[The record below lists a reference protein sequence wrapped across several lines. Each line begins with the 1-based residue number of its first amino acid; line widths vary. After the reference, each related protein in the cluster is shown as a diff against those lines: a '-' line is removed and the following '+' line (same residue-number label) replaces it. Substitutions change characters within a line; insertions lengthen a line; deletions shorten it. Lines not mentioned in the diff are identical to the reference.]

1 MPATGFRFLY
11 REDRGRISRGVW
23 WRGILPLAGFV
34 IVATV
39 IWEVVKP
46 YAAPDLAT
54 QPLMDVAVVLAYLV
68 LAVYAFAMILAAVC
82 YYNVCAKR
90 FRDRGRRGLWAAALP
105 LAVLLTGALDWFIP
119 RSMGDVPA
127 WWGAVASVVLLALL
141 VWNVIDLGFG
151 PTAVGETRIVP

>member
-1 MPATGFRFLY
+1 MTGTGFRFLY

-23 WRGILPLAGFV
+23 WRGTLPLAGFV

-39 IWEVVKP
+39 IWELVKP
-46 YAAPDLAT
+46 YSAPDLAT

-90 FRDRGRRGLWAAALP
+90 FRDRGRRGLWAAV
-105 LAVLLTGALDWFIP
+105 LAACGAPEGRALTGSSH
-119 RSMGDVPA
+119 RV
-127 WWGAVASVVLLALL
+127 SVMCRH
-141 VWNVIDLGFG
+141 GG
-151 PTAVGETRIVP
+151 RP